1 MRTFSSIE
9 YKGGHPYLT
18 NPRKV
23 DVIIDPYNHE
33 MTIKESKFLAPLS
46 VKIKRDDILGIS
58 FDDATRVTAR
68 SYAAIRAAHLQDYK
82 GFFDREEKKKIQLKY
97 LNLCLG
103 GVRRWCR
110 RPYTRRSARSARW
123 VWGYPSSAAGICTS
137 HATL

>member
-46 VKIKRDDILGIS
+46 VKIKQDDILGIS
-58 FDDATRVTAR
+58 FDEKSKRSIGRTAAGAVIGGVLTGGIGLLVGGALGAMR
-68 SYAAIRAAHLQDYK
+68 KDISNLYITVNVGGRQHEIILKAGKQADNIYAAI
-82 GFFDREEKKKIQLKY
+82 
-97 LNLCLG
+97 
-103 GVRRWCR
+103 
-110 RPYTRRSARSARW
+110 S
-123 VWGYPSSAAGICTS
+123 GI
-137 HATL
+137 